1 MMSPDSVPR
10 EMIELMLE
18 NANWAPTHGLTE
30 PWRFRIFQGESRQKL
45 SDTLQRLYQE
55 HTPRESFRP

>member
-1 MMSPDSVPR
+1 MGPMTAHTITSIIRQRRSVKPTMMSPDSVPR

-30 PWRFRIFQGESRQKL
+30 PWRFR
-45 SDTLQRLYQE
+45 
-55 HTPRESFRP
+55 